1 MTLEVFNIT
10 GSVSVTLIL
19 FEYGAI
25 PLDSNATPIVDRL
38 YRAANMPV
46 VQVRND
52 FISTWPRAL
61 GSERCRSNKVNR
73 VRLTEPNVRRHM
85 LSAPRV

>member
-52 FISTWPRAL
+52 FIST
-61 GSERCRSNKVNR
+61 
-73 VRLTEPNVRRHM
+73 
-85 LSAPRV
+85 